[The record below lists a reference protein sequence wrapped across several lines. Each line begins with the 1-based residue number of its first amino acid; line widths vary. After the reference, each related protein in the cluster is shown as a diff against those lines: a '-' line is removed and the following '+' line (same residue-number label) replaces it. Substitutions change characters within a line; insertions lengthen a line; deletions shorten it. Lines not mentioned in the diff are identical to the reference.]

1 MIKFNHSL
9 VNAAIVAI
17 ASAGVCES
25 CTSELSC
32 VTAKQFDDINR
43 AYIANDSALHAKMRM
58 WIDDYDDVIDDGDYV
73 VAKENYIVHPSNANW
88 KAYVKANARLLRDEG
103 EYLDR

>member
-1 MIKFNHSL
+1 
-9 VNAAIVAI
+9 
-17 ASAGVCES
+17 
-25 CTSELSC
+25 
-32 VTAKQFDDINR
+32 
-43 AYIANDSALHAKMRM
+43 M